1 MILRTILRVICV
13 AIAVFPAVVRAN
25 DSSAL
30 LEAGGIVLTTSPD
43 VTMESEDLM
52 IGRRRVRVS
61 YVFRNTGTKEVRTR
75 VAFPV
80 PPIPVCAEAGMGEC
94 EGDIQLSNG
103 PNPMGFKL
111 WVDGKPASFQ
121 TEEKTTMGMG
131 GVGAKKITHHW
142 EQLFPP
148 QRAVAI
154 VHEYTPVAGGFFT
167 GSDDGFKRQ
176 MAEKY
181 CVGPKLQDA
190 LATPQQFIW
199 AVHYILK
206 TGANWKGPI
215 GKFKLTIVKETPGDK
230 VSVCLPDTRRVSPT
244 TFEVTRSDFMPD
256 KDLKILF
263 IPAVEPA
270 NKALQRT
277 SSARR

>member
-1 MILRTILRVICV
+1 MGRIVQIVCV
-13 AIAVFPAVVRAN
+13 AIVIFPAVVRAN

-30 LEAGGIVLTTSPD
+30 LEAGGIVLTTSSD
-43 VTMESEDLM
+43 VTMESEDLT
-52 IGRRRVRVS
+52 IGRTRVRVS

-80 PPIPVCAEAGMGEC
+80 PPIPVCAEEDMGEC
-94 EGDIQLSNG
+94 DGDIQISKG

-111 WVDGKPASFQ
+111 WVDGKASPFE
-121 TEEKTTMGMG
+121 TEEKTSMGKG
-131 GVGAKKITHHW
+131 GVGTKTITHHW
-142 EQLFPP
+142 EQTFPA
-148 QRAVAI
+148 QKLVTIA
-154 VHEYTPVAGGFFT
+154 HEYTPVAGGFFT
-167 GSDDGFKRQ
+167 GSDDAFKGE
-176 MAEKY
+176 MAERY
-181 CVGPKLQDA
+181 CVGPKLMDA
-190 LATPQQFIW
+190 IVTSQQFIW

-215 GKFKLTIVKETPGDK
+215 GKFKLTIVKETPRDK

-244 TFEVTRSDFMPD
+244 TFEVTRSDFVPD

-277 SSARR
+277 GSARR

>member
-1 MILRTILRVICV
+1 MILRSLLQVICLGAVLFPMV
-13 AIAVFPAVVRAN
+13 ARAN

-30 LEAGGIVLTTSPD
+30 LEAGGIVLTTSSD
-43 VTMESEDLM
+43 VTMESEDLT
-52 IGRRRVRVS
+52 IGRTRVRVS
-61 YVFRNTGTKEVRTR
+61 YVFRNAGTKEVRTR

-80 PPIPVCAEAGMGEC
+80 PPIPVCAETDMGEC
-94 EGDIQLSNG
+94 DGDIQISKG

-111 WVDGKPASFQ
+111 WVDGKLTPFE
-121 TEEKTTMGMG
+121 TEEKTTMGER
-131 GVGAKKITHHW
+131 GVGAKQITHHW
-142 EQLFPP
+142 EQVFPP

-167 GSDDGFKRQ
+167 SPADEFKRE

-181 CVGPKLQDA
+181 CVGPKLQAA
-190 LATPQQFIW
+190 LTTPQQFIW

-215 GKFKLTIVKETPGDK
+215 GKFKLTIVKESPRDK

-244 TFEVTRSDFMPD
+244 AFEVTRSNFVPD
-256 KDLKILF
+256 NDLKILF
-263 IPAVEPA
+263 VPAVEPA
-270 NKALQRT
+270 NKALQRPGPT
-277 SSARR
+277 RR

>member
-1 MILRTILRVICV
+1 MTPRIVLPVMCIVS
-13 AIAVFPAVVRAN
+13 AVFPAVVYAN

-43 VTMESEDLM
+43 VTMESEDLT
-52 IGRRRVRVS
+52 IGRTRVRVS

-80 PPIPVCAEAGMGEC
+80 PPIPVCAEADMGEC
-94 EGDIQLSNG
+94 DGDMQISKG
-103 PNPMGFKL
+103 PNPLGFKL
-111 WVDGKPASFQ
+111 WVDGKLASFD
-121 TEEKTTMGMG
+121 TEEKTTMGKD
-131 GVGAKKITHHW
+131 GVGVKKITLHW
-142 EQLFPP
+142 EQIFPP
-148 QRAVAI
+148 ERPVAI

-167 GSDDGFKRQ
+167 DSDNEFKHE
-176 MAEKY
+176 MADKY
-181 CVGPKLQDA
+181 CVGPKLQAA
-190 LATPQQFIW
+190 LASPQQFIW

-206 TGANWKGPI
+206 TGANWNGPI
-215 GKFKLTIVKETPGDK
+215 GRFKLTIVKEAPGDK

-244 TFEVTRSDFMPD
+244 TFEVTRSQFVPD

-277 SSARR
+277 GSARR